1 MEILRVEM
9 DFRKCENIT
18 DGILRTVIY
27 GYRYEE
33 MDEDLRYEIFVKK
46 HIDKKPWTI
55 EKKRVYHHTKF
66 RKYAEKMTE
75 MISDMKKSQLKYIE
89 QGEKN
94 IKIKIKSHDREI
106 TTEPIECKRDT
117 YNLMKNSL
125 RHCEKQYNLV

>member
-9 DFRKCENIT
+9 DFRKCEDIT

-33 MDEDLRYEIFVKK
+33 MNEELRYEIFVKK

-55 EKKRVYHHTKF
+55 EKERVYHHTRF
-66 RKYAEKMTE
+66 RKYVKKMRE
-75 MISDMKKSQLKYIE
+75 MISDMKKSQLSYIE
-89 QGEKN
+89 KGEKN
-94 IKIKIKSHDREI
+94 VKIKIKSHNREI
-106 TTEPIECKRDT
+106 TTEPIECKKDT

-125 RHCEKQYNLV
+125 RHCEKQYDLT